1 MAGHGLAKL
10 QNEPLLRVRPV
21 WGTSVGAADPEYD
34 WLFADEFPAV
44 MRTVYLMVHDVDRAE
59 DLTQDAFV
67 QLLKHWKKVSRYDR
81 PGAWVRRVAIRL
93 AMDALRRERLRAILE
108 RKVDRPPVPGPADI
122 DLLRAIRS
130 LSRMQRAAVVLRYF
144 EDMELGEMAEA
155 MRCSQATARV
165 HLHRARKRLAELLGE
180 EVTEDVP

>member
-1 MAGHGLAKL
+1 MGARGLARHQTEHL
-10 QNEPLLRVRPV
+10 PRLRPV
-21 WGTSVGAADPEYD
+21 WGFPVGTADLEYD
-34 WLFADEFPAV
+34 WLFANEFPAV
-44 MRTVYLMVHDVDRAE
+44 MRTMYLMVHDVDRAE

-108 RKVDRPPVPGPADI
+108 RKVEPPPASVPADI

-144 EDMELGEMAEA
+144 DDMEIDEIAA
-155 MRCSQATARV
+155 AIRCSQATVRV
-165 HLHRARKRLAELLGE
+165 HLHRGRKRLGELLGE